1 MVRGTCSSRRPVALD
16 IVSPDMTFLIHSS
29 AAVFCLLVAESR
41 VKHRV
46 TRGEYR
52 VRPSACLQSWCA
64 VENRH
69 LEGISRASRGYLEG
83 ARFLSQARIHHNSR
97 AGGAYLLWLLGGPG
111 GGSGGAPGCRRC
123 RMCTALGCSGP
134 KSVAALRSFV
144 AASWMGVAPSAIS
157 KSTADT
163 ECCGEKSFA
172 ACQCGARVEAGVQ
185 GCGGAESRS
194 LEADG
199 AGRG

>member
-1 MVRGTCSSRRPVALD
+1 MARGTCSSSSPVALD

-69 LEGISRASRGYLEG
+69 LEGISRAPRGRLEG
-83 ARFLSQARIHHNSR
+83 ARALSLSQAQIHGNSG
-97 AGGAYLLWLLGGPG
+97 AGGTFLLWLLGSPG
-111 GGSGGAPGCRRC
+111 GGSGGAPGCR
-123 RMCTALGCSGP
+123 MCTALRCSGP

-163 ECCGEKSFA
+163 ECCGETSFA

-194 LEADG
+194 LEACG